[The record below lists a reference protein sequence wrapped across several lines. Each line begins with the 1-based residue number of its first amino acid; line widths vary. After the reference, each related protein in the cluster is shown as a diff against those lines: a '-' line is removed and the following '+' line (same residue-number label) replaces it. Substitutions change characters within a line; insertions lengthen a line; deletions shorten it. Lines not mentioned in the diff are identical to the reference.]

1 MGGES
6 VGSPQL
12 LTADA
17 RFAYPKSANYPL
29 RYQRRGVRLR
39 HRSNTFA
46 DVGIVLST
54 HHTNIESRVAYQ
66 F

>member
-39 HRSNTFA
+39 HRSNTFV
-46 DVGIVLST
+46 DIGQRLST
-54 HHTNIESRVAYQ
+54 P
-66 F
+66 

>member
-17 RFAYPKSANYPL
+17 RGAYPKSANYPL

-46 DVGIVLST
+46 DIDIVLST
-54 HHTNIESRVAYQ
+54 HNSNIKSRVANQ
-66 F
+66 C